1 MGQIK
6 RGREFLRY
14 LWMPGTRGPGQW
26 AVAPWVGQL
35 RLRRRSNH
43 QQVVSRFLTLE
54 GPTSWRLVLPSQGA
68 LTTPVH
74 KSCQGNQNLRTL
86 ERGCQRKQG
95 RIASQAPLQRSAG
108 LKTLV
113 QRATPTVG
121 RLTSAEKPPGLALQ
135 IATPRNARHSH
146 WRINVTATRTPS
158 VGCVSAGIQILLLQQ
173 AGSLQGLA
181 VV

>member
-6 RGREFLRY
+6 RGQEFLRY

-26 AVAPWVGQL
+26 AAAPWAGQL

-74 KSCQGNQNLRTL
+74 KSCQGNQNLSPASQKHPSCWTL
-86 ERGCQRKQG
+86 ERGY
-95 RIASQAPLQRSAG
+95 
-108 LKTLV
+108 
-113 QRATPTVG
+113 
-121 RLTSAEKPPGLALQ
+121 
-135 IATPRNARHSH
+135 
-146 WRINVTATRTPS
+146 
-158 VGCVSAGIQILLLQQ
+158 QQ
-173 AGSLQGLA
+173 EEE
-181 VV
+181 